1 MLSSGFFFLFVI
13 QAVGSAG
20 RCLYVE
26 MSARC
31 ALPSEI

>member
-1 MLSSGFFFLFVI
+1 MVSTSFFILLVI

-20 RCLYVE
+20 RGLYVE

-31 ALPSEI
+31 ALSSEM